1 MSRSCPLCER
11 PLFAWISLPAA
22 PGDASVGLPLA
33 SGPGEERVLERC
45 ENCGVALEREREVE
59 LRDEWE
65 AVCRAAPDGGR
76 EVAIPNRAS
85 LQAGIGVDGWSGID
99 LSPGRLLHTPRS
111 LTLLAERNGRRLES
125 PRYPRFGRNQAWMWQ
140 TLLNGLTLQPN
151 FAREVRAGR
160 LRPRGGR
167 GRWAFAVD
175 SVVTVLAAP
184 LVALFSIPL
193 ELAAALAGRGG
204 EVRARVGE
212 SA

>member
-1 MSRSCPLCER
+1 VSRPCPLCAR

-22 PGDASVGLPLA
+22 PGAATVGLPLA
-33 SGPGEERVLERC
+33 SEPGNERVLERC
-45 ENCGVALEREREVE
+45 ENCGVAVERDREVE

-65 AVCRAAPDGGR
+65 AICRVSPEGGR
-76 EVAIPNRAS
+76 EVAAPNRAS
-85 LQAGIGVDGWSGID
+85 LQAGIGVDGWAGID

-111 LTLLAERNGRRLES
+111 LALLAERNGRSLVALRC
-125 PRYPRFGRNQAWMWQ
+125 PRIGRNQAWMWQ

-175 SVVTVLAAP
+175 AVVTLLAAP
-184 LVALFSIPL
+184 LVGIVSFPL

-204 EVRARVGE
+204 EVRARVAA
-212 SA
+212 ST